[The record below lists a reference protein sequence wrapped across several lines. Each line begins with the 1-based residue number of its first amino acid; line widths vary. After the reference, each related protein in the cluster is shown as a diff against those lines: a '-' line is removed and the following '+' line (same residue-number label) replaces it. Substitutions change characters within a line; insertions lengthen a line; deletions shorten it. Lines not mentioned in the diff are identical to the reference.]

1 MTTWLQVS
9 AGYGPEECT
18 WVVARLVAEI
28 LAQAEAAGVLAE
40 CVESVAGS
48 NPDTLRSA
56 LIELSSRPSGPESAA
71 EDPEFADQWPGSIL
85 WVGTSPYRPHHRRR
99 NWFVQVVRV
108 DAPDEQAA
116 PAWRDDEL
124 EVSMMRSGG
133 AGGQNVNKRS
143 TAVRVRHKPSGI
155 EVVARNE
162 RTQIANRRAALA
174 RLTLILRSRA
184 EARRGAQQ
192 QAQWDAKG
200 HIERGNPR
208 RVFRGPAFTESRAE

>member
-9 AGYGPEECT
+9 GGYGPDECS

-28 LAQAEAAGVLAE
+28 VAQAGAAGVLAE
-40 CVESVAGS
+40 CVESVAGAE
-48 NPDTLRSA
+48 PGTLRSA
-56 LIELSSRPSGPESAA
+56 LIEVADGGEA
-71 EDPEFADQWPGSIL
+71 FADEWPGSVL
-85 WVGTSPYRPHHRRR
+85 WVGDSPYRPHHRRR

-108 DAPDEQAA
+108 AAPDDEAA
-116 PAWRDDEL
+116 TGWKDDEL

-143 TAVRVRHKPSGI
+143 TAVRVRHRPSGI

-162 RTQIANRRAALA
+162 RTQHANRRAALA
-174 RLTLILRSRA
+174 RLTLILKTRA
-184 EARRGAQQ
+184 EARQGARQ
-192 QAQWDAKG
+192 QAQWVALG

-208 RVFRGPAFTESRAE
+208 RVFRGPAFTEARAG

>member
-48 NPDTLRSA
+48 NQGTLRSA
-56 LIELSSRPSGPESAA
+56 LIEVTENEA
-71 EDPEFADQWPGSIL
+71 FADQWPGSVL

-108 DAPDEQAA
+108 DAPDEMAA

-143 TAVRVRHKPSGI
+143 TAVRVRHKSSGV

>member
-18 WVVARLVAEI
+18 WVVARLVPEI
-28 LAQAEAAGVLAE
+28 LAQAQAAGVAAE
-40 CVESVAGS
+40 CVESVAGTH
-48 NPDTLRSA
+48 PGTLRSA
-56 LIELSSRPSGPESAA
+56 LLEIADGGEA
-71 EDPEFADQWPGSIL
+71 FADAWPGSVL
-85 WVGTSPYRPHHRRR
+85 WVGTSPFRPNHRRR
-99 NWFVQVVRV
+99 NWFVQVVRAV
-108 DAPDEQAA
+108 PPEEETTG
-116 PAWRDDEL
+116 WRDEEL

-143 TAVRVRHKPSGI
+143 TAVRVRHKPSGV

-174 RLTLILRSRA
+174 RLGLILRARA
-184 EARRGAQQ
+184 EARQGARQ

-208 RVFRGPAFTESRAE
+208 RVFRGPAFTEERAG

>member
-9 AGYGPEECT
+9 AGYGPDECT

-40 CVESVAGS
+40 CVESVAGTQ
-48 NPDTLRSA
+48 PGTLRSA
-56 LIELSSRPSGPESAA
+56 LIEIADDEAFA
-71 EDPEFADQWPGSIL
+71 EQWPGSVL

-143 TAVRVRHKPSGI
+143 TAIRVRHKPSGV

-174 RLTLILRSRA
+174 RLALILRSRA

-200 HIERGNPR
+200 RIERGNPR
-208 RVFRGPAFTESRAE
+208 RVFRGPAFSESRAE

>member
-9 AGYGPEECT
+9 AGYGPDECT

-28 LAQAEAAGVLAE
+28 LAQAGAAGVLAE
-40 CVESVAGS
+40 CVESVAGAQ
-48 NPDTLRSA
+48 PDTLRSA
-56 LIELSSRPSGPESAA
+56 LLEIADNEAFA
-71 EDPEFADQWPGSIL
+71 EQWPGSVL
-85 WVGTSPYRPHHRRR
+85 WVGTSPYRPHHQRR

-143 TAVRVRHKPSGI
+143 TAVRVRHKPSGV

-208 RVFRGPAFTESRAE
+208 RVFRGPTFSESRAE

>member
-40 CVESVAGS
+40 CVEAVAGS
-48 NPDTLRSA
+48 NQGTLRSA
-56 LIELSSRPSGPESAA
+56 LIEVADDEA
-71 EDPEFADQWPGSIL
+71 FADQWPGSIL

-108 DAPDEQAA
+108 DAPDEMAA

-143 TAVRVRHKPSGI
+143 TAVRVRHKPSGV

-174 RLTLILRSRA
+174 RLALILRSRA

-200 HIERGNPR
+200 RIERGNPR
-208 RVFRGPAFTESRAE
+208 RVFRGPAFSESRAE

>member
-18 WVVARLVAEI
+18 WVVARLADAI
-28 LAQAEAAGVLAE
+28 LAAAEAAGIAAE

-48 NPDTLRSA
+48 HPGTLRSA
-56 LIELSSRPSGPESAA
+56 LLEISDDDATFA
-71 EDPEFADQWPGSIL
+71 ETWPGSVL
-85 WVGTSPYRPHHRRR
+85 WVGTSPYRPNHKRR

-108 DAPDEQAA
+108 LPPGEQEA

-143 TAVRVRHKPSGI
+143 TAVRVRHKPSGV

-162 RTQIANRRAALA
+162 RTQIANKRAALV
-174 RLTLILRSRA
+174 RLALVLRSRA
-184 EARRGAQQ
+184 EARREAGQR
-192 QAQWDAKG
+192 AQWDAKG

-208 RVFRGPAFTESRAE
+208 RVFRGPDFSEDRSD

>member
-40 CVESVAGS
+40 CVEAVAGS
-48 NPDTLRSA
+48 NQGTLRSA
-56 LIELSSRPSGPESAA
+56 LIEVADDEA
-71 EDPEFADQWPGSIL
+71 FADQWPGSVL

-108 DAPDEQAA
+108 DRRTRWRRRR
-116 PAWRDDEL
+116 WRDDEL
-124 EVSMMRSGG
+124 EISMMRSGG

-143 TAVRVRHKPSGI
+143 TAVRVRHKPSGV

-162 RTQIANRRAALA
+162 RTQIANRGPRWPACLDPAQ
-174 RLTLILRSRA
+174 RA

-200 HIERGNPR
+200 RIERGNPR
-208 RVFRGPAFTESRAE
+208 RVFRGPAFSESRAE

>member
-9 AGYGPEECT
+9 AGYGPDECT

-40 CVESVAGS
+40 CVESVAGTQ
-48 NPDTLRSA
+48 PGTLRSA
-56 LIELSSRPSGPESAA
+56 LIEIADDEAFA
-71 EDPEFADQWPGSIL
+71 EQWPGSVL

-143 TAVRVRHKPSGI
+143 TAIRVRHKPSGV

-208 RVFRGPAFTESRAE
+208 RVFRGPAFSEARAE

>member
-28 LAQAEAAGVLAE
+28 LAQAAAAGLLAE

-48 NPDTLRSA
+48 HPDTLRSA
-56 LIELSSRPSGPESAA
+56 LVELASRSSGPESTDDATFA
-71 EDPEFADQWPGSIL
+71 EQWAGSVL

-124 EVSMMRSGG
+124 EVTMMRSGG

-143 TAVRVRHKPSGI
+143 TAVRVRHTPSGV

-162 RTQIANRRAALA
+162 RTQLANRRAALA

-200 HIERGNPR
+200 HVERGNPR
-208 RVFRGPAFTESRAE
+208 RVFRGPAFTEARAE

>member
-48 NPDTLRSA
+48 NQGTLRSA
-56 LIELSSRPSGPESAA
+56 LIEVTENEA
-71 EDPEFADQWPGSIL
+71 FADQWPGSVL

-108 DAPDEQAA
+108 DAPDEMAA

-143 TAVRVRHKPSGI
+143 TAVRVRHKPSGV